1 MTTAAQLDLKILKIL
16 TFYQDMSS
24 LKSKIDRVNKKHLV
38 TELQKEFQ
46 PFLDRYFE
54 FCSLPQNV
62 LKYGFIVHSDM

>member
-24 LKSKIDRVNKKHLV
+24 LKRKIDRVNKKHLV

-46 PFLDRYFE
+46 PFLGRYFE
-54 FCSLPQNV
+54 F
-62 LKYGFIVHSDM
+62 